1 MKVIGLSGGYINVN
15 GIKRVYVNEDYVQAV
30 LKAGATP
37 LILPLCED
45 INVIKQMIACLDGL
59 IITGGEDIH
68 PSYYHEEPL
77 TVCGEF
83 DYHRDCYEFML
94 MAAFEAT
101 NKPILGICRGAQAL
115 NVYFGGTLYQ
125 DLSLKLDCTI
135 MHRQTGSRGFGC
147 HAIEVVANQFL
158 GSIYQSGDLINSYHH
173 QAVKDLGKGLVIA
186 AISKDGVI
194 EAFQHQTKPIYAVQF
209 HPEVMVENDK
219 KALQLF
225 KQFVERIE
233 S

>member
-1 MKVIGLSGGYINVN
+1 MKVIGLSGGYIEVN
-15 GIKRVYVNEDYVQAV
+15 GIKRVYVNDDYVQAV

-68 PSYYHEEPL
+68 PSYYHEEPSTL
-77 TVCGEF
+77 CGEF
-83 DYHRDCYEFML
+83 SYHRDRYEFQL

-115 NVYFGGTLYQ
+115 NVFFGGTLYQ
-125 DLSLKLDCTI
+125 DLSLKPDCHI
-135 MHRQTGSRGFGC
+135 MHRQAGSRGYGC
-147 HAIEVVANQFL
+147 HSIEVVPGSFL
-158 GSIYQSGDLINSYHH
+158 DAIYQTGDLINSYHH
-173 QAVKDLGKGLVIA
+173 QAIKDLGAGLVVA
-186 AISKDGVI
+186 ATSKDGVI
-194 EAFQHQTKPIYAVQF
+194 EAVQHQTKPIYAVQF
-209 HPEVMVENDK
+209 HPEVMVANDQ

-233 S
+233 A